1 MGLLAAEPRSWQTGA
16 PVLEQQGPEQCLS
29 VVRPDQ
35 ILVDKPV
42 QQLVGHPHQ
51 GSLWQV
57 QEDSTCKGWRGE
69 PGGRTLALLPSTEP
83 QVQGRRGAR
92 RGSPLAKALRSS
104 RRLQKVR

>member
-1 MGLLAAEPRSWQTGA
+1 MGPGLVGEGPPGPLGRARGRRAGEVGLLAVEPRSWQTGA

-42 QQLVGHPHQ
+42 QQLVGHPRQ

-69 PGGRTLALLPSTEP
+69 PGGRTLALLPSTKP
-83 QVQGRRGAR
+83 
-92 RGSPLAKALRSS
+92 
-104 RRLQKVR
+104 